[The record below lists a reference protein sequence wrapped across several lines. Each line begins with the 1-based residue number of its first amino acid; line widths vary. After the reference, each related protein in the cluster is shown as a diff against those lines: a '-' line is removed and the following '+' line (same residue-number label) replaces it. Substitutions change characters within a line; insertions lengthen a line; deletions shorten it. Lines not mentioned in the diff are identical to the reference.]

1 MDQITLATIAGSL
14 LSLVFSYVPGFS
26 TWYDGKDAQTKAL
39 IMGAALLLVTA
50 GAFGLSC
57 AGWGSYFECTETGV
71 QAALTVFF
79 AALVA
84 NQATYGLTKH
94 IGGADIEP
102 A

>member
-1 MDQITLATIAGSL
+1 MDQNTLAAVAGTL

-26 TWYDGKDAQTKAL
+26 GWYDSKDAQTKAL
-39 IMGAALLLVTA
+39 IMATALFAVAA

-57 AGWGSYFECTETGV
+57 AGWGTYFECTETGV

-84 NQATYGLTKH
+84 NQVTYGLTKH
-94 IGGADIEP
+94 IGQ
-102 A
+102 